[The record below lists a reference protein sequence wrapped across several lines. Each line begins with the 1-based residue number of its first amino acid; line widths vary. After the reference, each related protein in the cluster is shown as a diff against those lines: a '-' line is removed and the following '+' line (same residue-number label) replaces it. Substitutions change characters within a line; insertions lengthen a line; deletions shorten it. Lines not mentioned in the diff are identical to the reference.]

1 MTAEQ
6 FRPKFT
12 TSVEAAEKRREARER
27 VGKNFHQRVS
37 VTEGVRPP
45 SNVRPAPM
53 RFEAVQQALDFD
65 SIQEERD
72 KEIAANQRRLKAAEE
87 RRKKGID

>member
-1 MTAEQ
+1 MKAEQ

-12 TSVEAAEKRREARER
+12 TSVEAGEKRQEARER
-27 VGKNFHQRVS
+27 AGKNYHQRVHI
-37 VTEGVRPP
+37 VEGTTPP
-45 SNVRPAPM
+45 SNVKPATM
-53 RFEAVQQALDFD
+53 RFEAVTQALDFD

-72 KEIAANQRRLKAAEE
+72 KEIAANKRKLKAAEE

>member
-12 TSVEAAEKRREARER
+12 TSIEAGEKRQEARKKA
-27 VGKNFHQRVS
+27 GANFHQRVH
-37 VTEGVRPP
+37 VIEGTVAP

-53 RFEAVQQALDFD
+53 RFKAVQQALDFD
-65 SIQEERD
+65 SIQDERD
-72 KEIAANQRRLKAAEE
+72 KEIAANKRKLKAAEE
-87 RRKKGID
+87 RRKRGQD

>member
-12 TSVEAAEKRREARER
+12 TSVEAGEKRQEARTKA
-27 VGKNFHQRVS
+27 GPNFHQRVHT
-37 VTEGVRPP
+37 VAGTTPP
-45 SNVRPAPM
+45 SNVKPAKM

-72 KEIAANQRRLKAAEE
+72 KEIAANQRKLKAAEE
-87 RRKKGID
+87 RRKRGQD